1 MIYQMAWRQDTPTYF
16 PEVNP
21 RYEPPRMDLSRYY
34 QGNISFELP
43 DMETEILVTEHDVLC
58 GRGAPNL
65 HHPGNQYF
73 RSLVRAHQKEYSLIP
88 RRDKAVL
95 VERILSDIRE
105 RGGRF
110 LRQQQSPRIW
120 MEVHQAIAYEK
131 VCQAL
136 REYKKTRN
144 KTLDEKHK

>member
-1 MIYQMAWRQDTPTYF
+1 MIYDKTWRQDTPMSF
-16 PEVNP
+16 PHMNSKSL
-21 RYEPPRMDLSRYY
+21 EPPRMDRSRHYQWNSSSELSY
-34 QGNISFELP
+34 
-43 DMETEILVTEHDVLC
+43 MVTEILVTERDVLC

-73 RSLVRAHQKEYSLIP
+73 RSLVKTHQKEYSLIP

-95 VERILSDIRE
+95 VQKILDDIRE

-110 LRQQQSPRIW
+110 LRQQHSPRVW

-136 REYKKTRN
+136 REYQKTRN
-144 KTLDEKHK
+144 KK

>member
-1 MIYQMAWRQDTPTYF
+1 MIYHTTWQQDTPIYF
-16 PEVNP
+16 PHMNP
-21 RYEPPRMDLSRYY
+21 SFEPPRMEMPRYY
-34 QGNISFELP
+34 RRNSSSELSE
-43 DMETEILVTEHDVLC
+43 MVTEILVTEHDVLC

-73 RSLVRAHQKEYSLIP
+73 RSLVKAHQKEYSRIP

-95 VERILSDIRE
+95 VQEILNDIRE

-110 LRQQQSPRIW
+110 LRQQQSPRVW

-136 REYKKTRN
+136 REYQKTRN
-144 KTLDEKHK
+144 KTVTKCK

>member
-1 MIYQMAWRQDTPTYF
+1 MVYHMTWQQEFPIYF
-16 PEVNP
+16 PPHRNP
-21 RYEPPRMDLSRYY
+21 SLEAPGMDFPTHYR
-34 QGNISFELP
+34 NERNFEESL
-43 DMETEILVTEHDVLC
+43 MVTEILVTEHDVLC

-73 RSLVRAHQKEYSLIP
+73 RSLVKAHQKAYSRIP
-88 RRDKAVL
+88 RRDKGVL
-95 VERILSDIRE
+95 VQSILNDIRE

-120 MEVHQAIAYEK
+120 VEVHHAIAYEK

-136 REYKKTRN
+136 REYQKTRN
-144 KTLDEKHK
+144 RNKCKV